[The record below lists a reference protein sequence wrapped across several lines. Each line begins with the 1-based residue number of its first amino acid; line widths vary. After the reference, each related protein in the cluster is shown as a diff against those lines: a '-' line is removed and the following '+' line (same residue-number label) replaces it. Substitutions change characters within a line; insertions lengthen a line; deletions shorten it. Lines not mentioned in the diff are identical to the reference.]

1 MFGDFRRKTTEGPW
15 LPWYNKLP
23 EDEDKASHERSEDY
37 DALSSRWGR
46 LKNWSSCLAIALA
59 CVVLFLAS
67 SVLFLLFQGSKTSG
81 TFYPTRKL
89 Y

>member
-1 MFGDFRRKTTEGPW
+1 MFGVFRRKTTEGPW

-23 EDEDKASHERSEDY
+23 EDEDKASRERSEDY
-37 DALSSRWGR
+37 ETSSSRWGR
-46 LKNWSSCLAIALA
+46 LKTWASYLAIALG

-67 SVLFLLFQGSKTSG
+67 SVLFLLFQGSKASG